1 MLTNLNGATYS
12 APTLFDNCRVKNTKG
27 ELKQMKKF
35 FAIATLALAL
45 VASAF
50 AQTTYTA
57 PKFSVNFTGPVTTKT
72 FNNNANTSTRT
83 NYAATSANGIVE
95 EVMTVDIISD
105 GVLPVD
111 YSSSD
116 FYRANNAGTGETL
129 TTDNLSNGL
138 YQGHPYSYGCYLST
152 YEGVNYIRFTRFII
166 VNAKEAIFISMFLE
180 NSPNAVKTPAGAFQ
194 VWQDF
199 ENSLD
204 IK

>member
-1 MLTNLNGATYS
+1 MQRFKSN
-12 APTLFDNCRVKNTKG
+12 KNQKG

-50 AQTTYTA
+50 AQTTYTT

-72 FNNNANTSTRT
+72 FNNKDNTSTRT
-83 NYAATSANGIVE
+83 GYNATANGVIE
-95 EVMTVDIISD
+95 EVVTVDIIVD
-105 GVLPVD
+105 GVLAVD

-116 FYRANNAGTGETL
+116 FYRTVGVNVGETL
-129 TTDNLSNGL
+129 ATDNLSNGM
-138 YQGHPYSYGCYLST
+138 YQGHPFSYGSYLST
-152 YEGVNYIRFTRFII
+152 YNGVNYIRFTRYII
-166 VNAKEAIFISMFLE
+166 VNGKEAIFISMFLE
-180 NSPNAVKTPAGAFQ
+180 NSPNAAKTPAGAFQ

>member
-1 MLTNLNGATYS
+1 
-12 APTLFDNCRVKNTKG
+12 
-27 ELKQMKKF
+27 MKKF

-72 FNNNANTSTRT
+72 FNNAANTSTRT
-83 NYAATSANGIVE
+83 DYVATANGVTE
-95 EVMTVDIISD
+95 EVMTVDIIAD
-105 GVLPVD
+105 GVLAVD

-116 FYRANNAGTGETL
+116 FYRANNANTGETL

-138 YQGHPYSYGCYLST
+138 YQGHPFSYGSYLST
-152 YEGVNYIRFTRFII
+152 YEGVNYVRFTRFII
-166 VNAKEAIFISMFLE
+166 VNGKEAIFISMFLE
-180 NSPNAVKTPAGAFQ
+180 DSPNAVKTPAGAFQ